1 MLSGS
6 EASLDVVQADELS
19 DASEAC
25 FGPLI
30 TRDGYDDDTID
41 SADEYLSDSAS
52 DSVASGKRKAKR
64 RRTSAC
70 SQRTSSQASQLIQ
83 RDEFDVDPVE
93 GVPTVRGGGRG
104 GTANKFAFTQWELNL
119 AWPELMSWDIF
130 DAARAGTLA
139 EKMNARRRK
148 VAEARGIAERHMVT
162 TARIKHKYKNMHQEG
177 NQTIALEPA
186 VAPPRPAVVSE
197 LQLQLLDRVRED
209 EYETLHPAV
218 ALGLALCGT
227 CSVPS
232 LLSCVEPVLEHLD
245 NARSRML
252 GDRADAREASQRG
265 DQTNARASRK
275 QAPQT
280 VRWNLLQGFDQRF
293 CLSRNTVV
301 YTKLDILL
309 QSVLGSFHNDESA
322 EIDVR
327 DVVGGARVAAR
338 MRAVELVG
346 RSLEQL
352 VRLSSNER
360 EFVARLQ
367 LEPESEGKSA
377 VELLLSPTAPAP
389 FAAANGLTLL
399 YHLVMRNTLAAYGRA
414 VQLQRNALPSLAEWL
429 EHAQSLDVNDV
440 GSVRFSDTSMCS
452 LYNIAGAAVRKAVA
466 RSLPKQEDKSFD
478 HAVSHLLARDATDV
492 QRTYKFA
499 AKTRTL
505 ARTVHFV
512 FVDVPLFELVLVPV
526 ARFLFALKV
535 PHDESTFRALTTFV
549 RDKKTQEH
557 CCEIAFA
564 FSDRVVDRCCKHDDD
579 NGAREAALRRLI
591 GATVRYFSNTVIFV
605 RFRTFA
611 DRVDAV
617 TRAVAAGKSES
628 DKPIRK
634 YAAKRNA
641 KT

>member
-25 FGPLI
+25 FGPLV
-30 TRDGYDDDTID
+30 TRDGHDDDTID

-52 DSVASGKRKAKR
+52 DSAVSGKRKAKR
-64 RRTSAC
+64 RRTS
-70 SQRTSSQASQLIQ
+70 QRTSSQASQLIE
-83 RDEFDVDPVE
+83 RDEFDVDPAE
-93 GVPTVRGGGRG
+93 GVPAVRGDGRG

-119 AWPELMSWDIF
+119 AWHELMSWDIF
-130 DAARAGTLA
+130 DAAKAGALA
-139 EKMNARRRK
+139 EKMNARRRQ
-148 VAEARGIAERHMVT
+148 VAEARDVVERHTVT

-197 LQLQLLDRVRED
+197 LQLLLLDRLRED
-209 EYETLHPAV
+209 EYETMHPAV

-227 CSVPS
+227 CSVLS
-232 LLSCVEPVLEHLD
+232 LLSCVEPVLEYLD
-245 NARSRML
+245 NARSRLL

-280 VRWNLLQGFDQRF
+280 VRWNLLQGFDIRF

-309 QSVLGSFHNDESA
+309 QSVLGSFLNNESVDD
-322 EIDVR
+322 DVR
-327 DVVGGARVAAR
+327 DVVGRARAAAR
-338 MRAVELVG
+338 MRANELVG
-346 RSLEQL
+346 RTLEQL

-360 EFVARLQ
+360 EFVTRLH
-367 LEPESEGKSA
+367 LEPNFEDKSA

-389 FAAANGLTLL
+389 FGAANGLTLL
-399 YHLVMRNTLAAYGRA
+399 YHLLMRNTLAAYGHA
-414 VQLQRNALPSLAEWL
+414 VQLQRDALPSLAEWL
-429 EHAQSLDVNDV
+429 DHAKSLDVNDV

-466 RSLPKQEDKSFD
+466 RSLPKQQDKSFD
-478 HAVSHLLARDATDV
+478 HAVSHLLARDAADV

-499 AKTRTL
+499 AKTSAL
-505 ARTVHFV
+505 ARTEHFV
-512 FVDVPLFELVLVPV
+512 FVDVSLFELVLVPV
-526 ARFLFALKV
+526 ARFLFALKA
-535 PHDESTFRALTTFV
+535 PHDVSTFRALTTFV
-549 RDKKTQEH
+549 RDKKTQDH
-557 CCEIAFA
+557 CCEIALAFA
-564 FSDRVVDRCCKHDDD
+564 ERVVDSCCKHDDD
-579 NGAREAALRRLI
+579 KVARTAALRRLI
-591 GATVRYFSNTVIFV
+591 VATVRYFSNTVIFV

-611 DRVDAV
+611 DRVDGV
-617 TRAVAAGKSES
+617 TRAVAGGKSES

-634 YAAKRNA
+634 YAAKDNA
-641 KT
+641 KK